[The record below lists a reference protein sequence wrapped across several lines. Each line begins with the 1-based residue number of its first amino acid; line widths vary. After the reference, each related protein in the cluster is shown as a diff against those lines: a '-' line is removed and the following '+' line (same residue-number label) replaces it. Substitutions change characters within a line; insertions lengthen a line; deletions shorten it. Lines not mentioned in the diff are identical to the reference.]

1 MMMPANF
8 SAVAENE
15 MTYVVGGTLV
25 DVLAPAM
32 TVGNWQNV
40 VTNLITMT
48 GNTVLGSDGVKGA
61 YAHLFS
67 GAYVPGD
74 LTKKAFD
81 AVTGAY
87 DSGKTAGNTS
97 DWALAKGLLNSGL
110 VVVQALAAVYTLGTD
125 TVKINV
131 KAFA

>member
-32 TVGNWQNV
+32 TDKNWQNV

-48 GNTVLGSDGVKGA
+48 GNTVLGTAGKKAYGLVFSGKYVPGQLLKGA
-61 YAHLFS
+61 FDSVS
-67 GAYVPGD
+67 GAY
-74 LTKKAFD
+74 T
-81 AVTGAY
+81 
-87 DSGKTAGNTS
+87 SGTTAGGSN
-97 DWALAKGLLNSGL
+97 DWGMAKGILNAGL
-110 VVVQALAAVYTLGTD
+110 VVVQALAAVYTLGT
-125 TVKINV
+125 
-131 KAFA
+131 KAVGIEVTDLAA